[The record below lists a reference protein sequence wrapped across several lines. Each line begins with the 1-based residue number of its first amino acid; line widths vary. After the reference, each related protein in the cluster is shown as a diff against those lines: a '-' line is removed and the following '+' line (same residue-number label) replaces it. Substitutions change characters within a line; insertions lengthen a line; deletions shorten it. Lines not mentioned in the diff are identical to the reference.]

1 MTSDTRF
8 AGLDFGET
16 AGLALVGQDLDDI
29 GRLHMRLQ
37 RVRTR
42 VKRRAGGRDC
52 GGERRFGFDD
62 VRLDQ
67 ISCDF
72 GCALSGFH
80 GERRVFVS
88 RTGVILN
95 LDLRAVG
102 VHLPEMFNHAH
113 AEKAADDDKND
124 NDGSR
129 DDCDIATT
137 TLLLT
142 SFTHVA
148 SRFRRLRRQRG
159 IE

>member
-1 MTSDTRF
+1 M
-8 AGLDFGET
+8 
-16 AGLALVGQDLDDI
+16 
-29 GRLHMRLQ
+29 
-37 RVRTR
+37 
-42 VKRRAGGRDC
+42 
-52 GGERRFGFDD
+52 
-62 VRLDQ
+62 
-67 ISCDF
+67 
-72 GCALSGFH
+72 SGFH

-113 AEKAADDDKND
+113 TEKAADDDKND

-137 TLLLT
+137 TLC
-142 SFTHVA
+142 S
-148 SRFRRLRRQRG
+148 RRLRMSRRDFGGCRRQRG